1 MRALQPVR
9 ATPEQLALLGVQ
21 DPAVVIYGAA
31 GSGKTTTALIRLR
44 ALAASWLSRR
54 SRLGL
59 EAPVRILVLT
69 YNKTLAGYI
78 DSLAKEQIQGSE
90 HLNLFVG
97 TFAKWAVRV
106 SDSHGIADG
115 EDNIRTLVSGLSNDR
130 DYCDFLTEEAIYVM
144 ERFLPEAVDE
154 YLTVRRDGRGS
165 TPRIDKAMRQRLLDE
180 VVKPYQAS
188 NRAVGSLDWND
199 LAVAAYHATSREKWD
214 IVVIDEAQDFT
225 ANQLRAVV
233 AHLSETHSLTCVLDS
248 MQRIYHRYF
257 TWKEVGIDA
266 VNSTHRLA
274 VNHRNTKQIA
284 AFARP
289 LVAGLTRDNELGSLP
304 DFQNCTREGPL
315 PTLVRG
321 LYSKQM
327 AYVFDHYLP
336 AIDLQTESVAFLHPK
351 GGGYFRDLREALE
364 ARGYPWDELTRTSDW
379 PSNDNALALSTMH
392 SAKGLEFDHVIAL
405 GLNQDLTPH
414 GDEEDDAH
422 LGALQ
427 RLVAMSVG
435 RAKKSVVLGTKPG
448 AESSVFEFLDPE
460 TYVAVTV

>member
-69 YNKTLAGYI
+69 FNKTLAGYI
-78 DSLAKEQIQGSE
+78 DGLARDQIQGSE
-90 HLNLFVG
+90 HLRLFVG

-106 SDSHGIADG
+106 SGASGIVDG
-115 EDNIRTLVSGLSNDR
+115 EDNVRTLVSGLSNDR
-130 DYCDFLTEEAIYVM
+130 LYRDFLTEEAFYIM
-144 ERFLPEAVDE
+144 ERFLPEDVDE
-154 YLTVRRDGRGS
+154 YLSVRRDGRGG
-165 TPRIDKAMRQRLLDE
+165 TPRIDRAMRHRLIDE
-180 VVKPYQAS
+180 VVKPYQAA
-188 NRAVGSLDWND
+188 NRAAGSLDWND
-199 LAVAAYHATSREKWD
+199 LAVAAYHATSTEKWD

-257 TWKEVGIDA
+257 TWKEAGIDA

-304 DFQNCTREGPL
+304 DFQNCAREGRMPI
-315 PTLVRG
+315 VIRG
-321 LYSKQM
+321 FYHQQM
-327 AYVFDHYLP
+327 EYVFDRYLP
-336 AIDLQTESVAFLHPK
+336 TIDLETESVAFLHPK
-351 GGGYFRDLREALE
+351 GGGYFKGLREALH
-364 ARGYPWDELTRTSDW
+364 AKGYPWDELTRTSEW
-379 PSNDNALALSTMH
+379 PSNDNAIALSTMH
-392 SAKGLEFDHVIAL
+392 SAKGLEFDHVIAI
-405 GLNQDLTPH
+405 GLNQELTPH

-427 RLVAMSVG
+427 RLVAMSLG
-435 RAKKSVVLGTKPG
+435 RAKKSVLLGTKPG
-448 AESSVFEFLDPE
+448 MESSVFEFLKPE
-460 TYVAVTV
+460 TYEAIDL

>member
-54 SRLGL
+54 SRMGL

-78 DSLAKEQIQGSE
+78 DSLAKEQIHGSE
-90 HLNLFVG
+90 HLDLFVG
-97 TFAKWAVRV
+97 TFAKWAV
-106 SDSHGIADG
+106 SATGFHGIADG
-115 EDNIRTLVSGLSNDR
+115 EETIRTLVSSLSTDR
-130 DYCDFLTEEAIYVM
+130 NYCDFLTEEAIYVM
-144 ERFLPEAVDE
+144 ERFLPEDVDE

-165 TPRIDKAMRQRLLDE
+165 TPRIDKAMRQRLVDE
-180 VVKPYQAS
+180 VVKPYQAA
-188 NRAVGSLDWND
+188 NRAAGSLDWND
-199 LAVAAYHATSREKWD
+199 LAIAAYRATSTEKWD

-266 VNSTHRLA
+266 VSSTHRLA

-304 DFQNCTREGPL
+304 DFRNCTREGSL
-315 PTLVRG
+315 PTIVRG
-321 LYSKQM
+321 LYSKQLQF
-327 AYVFDHYLP
+327 VFDHYLP
-336 AIDLQTESVAFLHPK
+336 TIDLQTESVAFLHPK
-351 GGGYFRDLREALE
+351 GGGYFRVLREALE
-364 ARGYPWDELTRTSDW
+364 ARGYPWDELTRASDW
-379 PSNDNALALSTMH
+379 PSNDNAIALSTMH

-414 GDEEDDAH
+414 GDDEDDAH

-427 RLVAMSVG
+427 RLLAMSVG

-448 AESSVFEFLDPE
+448 VESSVFEFLDPE
-460 TYVAVTV
+460 TYAAVNV